1 MDSLKKAVTG
11 LKDRIVKTPL
21 ERSILEAC
29 SDENWGSAN
38 SALHD
43 IAEKT
48 FNHEDRQTI
57 MKTIWELL
65 KSPGKEWR
73 RIYKVLNLIE
83 IFLKFG
89 SGSCL
94 HEVQDNAFKIRML
107 QDFTYRENNEEKGT
121 GVRDKAKYICS
132 MLNDKNFYE
141 EEKEKAKKTRS
152 KFSGIS
158 SDTGYSKYNETSW
171 RNDSYDPYISRSYQ
185 SDSSYSNNYSQPSR
199 TNEAYDER
207 KPPAEPVDIF
217 KAPDVKPVKIDA
229 KPSIWDK
236 EPGRLP
242 AAPKVLR
249 PPPGSGTAPVQSI
262 FEVPT
267 IKKVPD
273 APQYPQYTNP
283 VINNE
288 SSFTSKPPSVDLLT
302 AFTQPSHTYP
312 QAPSFQAAPLVQ
324 PPSSF
329 PQATTIQPPSSFP
342 QVTTIQPPS
351 SFPQA
356 TIAQPISSYKS
367 NPILQPNPSY
377 QPAPSY
383 QPIPIVQSGP
393 SFPQSLSFQPNP
405 VYQPNPNPSPIN
417 PYQTS
422 GQALKPAIYID
433 ALSGVFPS
441 TTSHFNPQS
450 ISRPVETGLRT
461 QSYNTYSGPSID
473 NTGLSGLYIQGSTN
487 VSINQQIPGSNP
499 QGMNAMKVS
508 GPKVNFNISNDS
520 GATMEQIK
528 QFGRTDYMPFQSS
541 SDIKAPIDLESKL
554 LNLDD
559 LQAGQPK
566 PREIVKSRW

>member
-21 ERSILEAC
+21 ERSVLEAC

-38 SALHD
+38 SALHE

-65 KSPGKEWR
+65 KSPSKEWR

-83 IFLKFG
+83 ILMKFG

-94 HEVQDNAFKIRML
+94 HEIQDNAFKVRML
-107 QDFTYRENNEEKGT
+107 QDFTYRESNEEKGI

-132 MLNDKNFYE
+132 MLNDKNFYD

-158 SDTGYSKYNETSW
+158 SDTGYSKYNENSW

-185 SDSSYSNNYSQPSR
+185 SDSSYSNSYSQPERKSEVY
-199 TNEAYDER
+199 NER

-217 KAPDVKPVKIDA
+217 KAPDVKPVKNEI
-229 KPSIWDK
+229 KPSVWDK
-236 EPGRLP
+236 EPGKLP

-249 PPPGSGTAPVQSI
+249 PPPGSVSAPVQSI

-273 APQYPQYTNP
+273 VPQYPQYTNP
-283 VINNE
+283 VAANDN
-288 SSFTSKPPSVDLLT
+288 SFTSKTSGGDLLSV
-302 AFTQPSHTYP
+302 FTQPAPSFQPAQLIQPPPSYP
-312 QAPSFQAAPLVQ
+312 QAPIVQ
-324 PPSSF
+324 PIPS
-329 PQATTIQPPSSFP
+329 
-342 QVTTIQPPS
+342 
-351 SFPQA
+351 
-356 TIAQPISSYKS
+356 Y
-367 NPILQPNPSY
+367 QPNPSVQLNPPYQPTPSY
-377 QPAPSY
+377 QPAPSFQPASSY
-383 QPIPIVQSGP
+383 QPTPSYQTVPIVQSGP
-393 SFPQSLSFQPNP
+393 SGPSFLQGPSSFQPNP
-405 VYQPNPNPSPIN
+405 SPNPIN

-422 GQALKPAIYID
+422 GQVFKPPAYTD
-433 ALSGVFPS
+433 ALSGAFPS
-441 TTSHFNPQS
+441 TPSPFIPQS
-450 ISRPVETGLRT
+450 ISRPIETGQRI
-461 QSYNTYSGPSID
+461 QSYNPYQGAPID
-473 NTGLSGLYIQGSTN
+473 NTGLSGLYLQGSTN
-487 VSINQQIPGSNP
+487 VGFNQPVPGNP
-499 QGMNAMKVS
+499 QGMNAMKSSV
-508 GPKVNFNISNDS
+508 PKVNFNISNNS

-528 QFGRTDYMPFQSS
+528 QYGRTDYMPFQSAP
-541 SDIKAPIDLESKL
+541 DIKAPIDLESKL

-566 PREIVKSRW
+566 PKEIVKSRW